1 MGCRDGVALFGVLHD
16 ADTGEE
22 SDILLENSG
31 YRLHLDPTSL
41 DSNGTFRGQQL
52 RLEHATTSVA
62 STTGAWG
69 GQFSNN
75 ADSAGDPRLVAG
87 TFGAEVTGADE
98 SEAVFL
104 GSFIGTKE

>member
-22 SDILLENSG
+22 SDVLLEDSG
-31 YRLHLDPTSL
+31 YRLHFDPTSL
-41 DSNGTFRGQQL
+41 DSNGTFRGQQM
-52 RLEHATTSVA
+52 RLENPAISIA

-69 GQFSNN
+69 GQFSNIP
-75 ADSAGDPRLVAG
+75 DSAGDPRLVAG